1 MINTI
6 NIKVKQINENAILPK
21 YSTEGA
27 ACFDLYATSSTIV
40 NSHEGSTF
48 IGTGL
53 TFEIPVGFV
62 MLVYSR
68 SGHGFKNDIRLCNS
82 VGVIDSDYRGEVMVK
97 LHNDGINP
105 YTVSQGERIA
115 QAMIVPYFQANL
127 VVSDELSDTSRG
139 IGGFGST
146 GK

>member
-40 NSHEGSTF
+40 NPHEGSTF

-97 LHNDGINP
+97 LHNDGVNP
-105 YTVSQGERIA
+105 YTVSQGERIE
-115 QAMIVPYFQANL
+115 QAMIVPYFQANV
-127 VVSDELSDTSRG
+127 VVSDELYDTSRG